1 MTHAV
6 IDRNLGARRIPWSW
20 RWFAIG
26 SSTTVEFLVLGALIW
41 AWAGQW
47 WIGGAVVLA
56 VIAAIGGLAHQGG
69 RGRLPAY
76 LIGIVAALV
85 VSYGAISVA
94 VGVYL
99 QPYYH

>member
-6 IDRNLGARRIPWSW
+6 LDHFGPRRAPWSW

-26 SSTTVEFLVLGALIW
+26 SSTTIEFLVVAALLW
-41 AWAGQW
+41 AFVGQW
-47 WIGGAVVLA
+47 WIGGAVALA
-56 VIAAIGGLAHQGG
+56 MAAITGWFAHHGG

-76 LIGIVAALV
+76 LVGIAMALV
-85 VSYGAISVA
+85 VTYGAISLA

-99 QPYYH
+99 QHYYS